1 MIAGK
6 HPIIGHL
13 LAGLLGIVTPFC
25 TCSAIPLF
33 LGFVEAGVPLG
44 ITFTF
49 LVASPMINEVALVML
64 AGMFGMK
71 IALLYIASGLIVAI
85 VSGMIIGR
93 LKVENLLSDY
103 VQMHSRL
110 PKKQSEQL
118 QDISLSQRVQYAR
131 RYTWNIVIKVL
142 PYLLVGVAL

>member
-6 HPIIGHL
+6 HPLIGHL

-71 IALLYIASGLIVAI
+71 IALLYIASGLVVAI
-85 VSGMIIGR
+85 VSGMIIGK
-93 LKVENLLSDY
+93 LKVENLVEDFVYKNKTS
-103 VQMHSRL
+103 
-110 PKKQSEQL
+110 
-118 QDISLSQRVQYAR
+118 
-131 RYTWNIVIKVL
+131 
-142 PYLLVGVAL
+142 